1 MARSLWSG
9 SISFGLV
16 NIPIKLY
23 PAVSKKGVSFNQI
36 DSRTGSRVKMQ
47 RVSAVDGSEVPYDK
61 IVKGYELS
69 PDHYVLIEPA
79 ELDALEPESTRT
91 IEIEEFIDLVDID
104 PVYFD
109 TPYLVAPVKAAEKP
123 YALLAKAMEEQGKVA
138 IARFVMRTKQYLGAL
153 RPKDGM
159 LVLSTMV
166 YADELSAP
174 DDIKE
179 LQDVAGVD
187 VSERELRMA
196 GQLIDSLS
204 AEFDPSRFRD
214 EHRDR
219 VLELIEQKAAGEEI
233 VLEAPAPPDSG
244 KVVDLMAA
252 LEASVAEA
260 RAARKRHPA
269 AGADEADAPAA
280 DDAPADEAPAAAS
293 AGDEDED
300 TDGAAPAAT
309 RTSATRAPAKKN
321 AATKS
326 AATKKAPAKKA
337 PAKKATPARAKKAS

>member
-1 MARSLWSG
+1 
-9 SISFGLV
+9 LV
-16 NIPIKLY
+16 NIPIRLY

-196 GQLIDSLS
+196 GQLIESLS
-204 AEFDPSRFRD
+204 TEFDPTRFRD

-233 VLEAPAPPDSG
+233 VLEAPAPVDSG

-269 AGADEADAPAA
+269 AGADEAAA
-280 DDAPADEAPAAAS
+280 DDTATAAGDDAGPDEADAKEEAPAAK
-293 AGDEDED
+293 
-300 TDGAAPAAT
+300 GAAAKAAT
-309 RTSATRAPAKKN
+309 KRAPAKK
-321 AATKS
+321 AAT
-326 AATKKAPAKKA
+326 AKAPAKKA
-337 PAKKATPARAKKAS
+337 PARAKKAS